1 MTVLVRRL
9 KLVAAAVV
17 SAVLRGVG
25 PAGGV
30 ATLVE
35 TPSGRFLVPVG
46 DVFVAR
52 RVGQRGGHDAA
63 VLRAAMDATEP
74 GSEVLVVG
82 AHVGVHAI
90 ALAAAG
96 RRVAAVEANP
106 ATFGLLTANAQLN
119 GVEFV
124 GVLQAAAGRSPGVA
138 AFLVSESNTGGS
150 KVRPRRS
157 RFEYVYDRPTEIEVE
172 RVRLDDWE
180 PARRMTAPFLVVDI
194 EGSEAD
200 ALAGMPDVLAASS
213 GAVIEIHPA
222 AVADSAGAVVLQALL
237 AEYFGDACNAADAN
251 DRYEPAT
258 CVDEVERRHGSMAS
272 VDLVFTR
279 RVPG

>member
-1 MTVLVRRL
+1 MTVLTRRV
-9 KLVAAAVV
+9 KLVAAAAASALMRSV
-17 SAVLRGVG
+17 S
-25 PAGGV
+25 PAGSV

-35 TPSGRFLVPVG
+35 APTGRFLVPVG

-52 RVGQRGGHDAA
+52 RIGRREGHDAA
-63 VLRAAMDATEP
+63 VLQAAMEATEP

-90 ALAAAG
+90 PLAAAG
-96 RRVAAVEANP
+96 RRVAVVEANP

-119 GVEFV
+119 AVEFV
-124 GVLQAAAGRSPGVA
+124 GVLQAAAGRSPGVVR
-138 AFLVSESNTGGS
+138 FLASTSNTGGS

-157 RFEYVYDRPTEIEVE
+157 RFEYVYDRPKEIEVE

-180 PARRMTAPFLVVDI
+180 PARAMAAPFLVVDI

-200 ALAGMPDVLAASS
+200 ALAGMPNVLAASR

-222 AVADSAGAVVLQALL
+222 AVADTAGAAALQVLL
-237 AEYFGDACNAADAN
+237 AEHFDVAWNAADSG
-251 DRYEPAT
+251 DRYDPPA
-258 CVDEVERRHGSMAS
+258 CVDQVAHRHGSMAS
-272 VDLVFTR
+272 VDLVFGTSR
-279 RVPG
+279 SA